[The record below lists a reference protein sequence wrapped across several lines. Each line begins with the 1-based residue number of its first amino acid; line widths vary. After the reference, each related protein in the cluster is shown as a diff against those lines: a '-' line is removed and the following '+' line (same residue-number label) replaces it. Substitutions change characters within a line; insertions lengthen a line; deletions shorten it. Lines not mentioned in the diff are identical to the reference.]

1 MENFALFKVFMGER
15 KPINHYIP
23 WDFDPTKPARRCKPQ
38 HGQIQVRW
46 MLPMSIRCTNCGDY
60 MFQGTKANCRKELCY
75 KEFYLG
81 INVYRIYMHCKACYA
96 EITFKTDPKN
106 CDYII
111 EKGATRHFE
120 PFRKLQVENA
130 LDEKRRMLGTKVQE
144 AEEQAVDTQ
153 REMDQMRELERL
165 HAISNKEDK
174 ANFKEI
180 MKKKQEEG
188 VDSTLTEEDREK
200 IASFEEAKKIELL
213 KRASQTPIQSGM
225 SSFLKPSNNRW
236 TSKEETLIK
245 PFFLHNSSPPPNS
258 STSTSQNT
266 TSLLGYESDSD

>member
-1 MENFALFKVFMGER
+1 MGER

-38 HGQIQVRW
+38 HGQISVRW

-144 AEEQAVDTQ
+144 AEEQAIDTQ
-153 REMDQMRELERL
+153 KEMDQMRELERL
-165 HAISNKEDK
+165 HAVSNKEEK

-180 MKKKQEEG
+180 LRKKIEEG
-188 VDSTLTEEDREK
+188 VDSTLTEADREK
-200 IASFEEAKKIELL
+200 IASFEEAKKSELI
-213 KRASQTPIQSGM
+213 KRASQIPMSSGM
-225 SSFLKPSNNRW
+225 SNFLKPSLNRW
-236 TSKEETLIK
+236 TSKDESLIQ
-245 PFFLHNSSPPPNS
+245 PFSLNSSPSQINS
-258 STSTSQNT
+258 SVQKTK
-266 TSLLGYESDSD
+266 SLLSYESDSD